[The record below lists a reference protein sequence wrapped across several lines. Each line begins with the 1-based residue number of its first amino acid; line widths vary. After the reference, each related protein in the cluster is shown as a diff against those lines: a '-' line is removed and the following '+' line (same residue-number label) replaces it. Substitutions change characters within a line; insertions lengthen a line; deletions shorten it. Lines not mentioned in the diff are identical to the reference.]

1 MGGPVQVATRRRSP
15 RRVRLSWPV
24 TKQRG
29 NHTPEFRPT
38 DSNQLRG
45 RERAVYSEALEAFA
59 GIDRQLLL
67 AYIDGDATW
76 EEFFADYMDL
86 FGWFGDN
93 LTRLLHEQFAASAR
107 EEVTRIRAA
116 INKNLRRLG
125 SDVRVVD
132 PSDVQKRIYAD
143 MAWGIDEAAFD
154 AVNGASARWAR
165 TESAQLITNMGVEQ
179 KTSIQ
184 EAIGRA
190 FTAEQVWSHG
200 GATHGLTRRQT
211 SQALMQI
218 LRELDPTTPAA
229 ARLARI
235 YGVHAPGLTPGWEK
249 AVMNFADRQA
259 EQIYPQIGRGMSPA
273 KAQDVV
279 AARATRYAEKLRRA
293 RARMIARTEIMRAS
307 NQGQLYAMRQ
317 AINDGLVDAGRAGKM
332 WMTGPIDVCA
342 TCEGLMGQV
351 IPVNESFAL
360 VGDAPP
366 AHPNCRCVISLVP
379 NIDKAPAPRGIG
391 DPNYPLGTQQ
401 NPMVWDFTSG
411 ASTAPRVLP
420 TSAPP
425 SAPSAPVPPSGAS
438 LEAASRVY
446 QEGGDEGTEALFNYL
461 GFSRQPRVVEADEL
475 ARLVDESPAGEM
487 RRVVSSATRYDE
499 ATQRTVTVEPDE
511 VADGFRRGRDFIGD
525 GAYGRGTYTVEGT
538 AAEFESYVMR
548 TIPNAA
554 QHGSV
559 LEMTLAKDARIYE
572 FVGDH
577 WKAGKKL
584 LDEYA
589 HLGFDDPHQLLA
601 ALGYDA
607 VRYART
613 TESFMVVLNRGKVI
627 VGKAHDAKVGNLRPF
642 GQIPSPASALPPV
655 APSGPTMAESVM
667 YKPTAKTAKVVD
679 PVVAKIDEVIV
690 APKPYSSGPTSITL
704 RTKGTQPGEAGFFSP
719 KRKIPMPSEP
729 TRPRIRSA
737 YATQA
742 EYDAAVAK
750 YEAAYARYRERM
762 ADYFEAKG
770 VRSQIETFGK
780 GTADDIGDMQ
790 NALGHEWGHRLD
802 YVEDVVPAS
811 GPRGFARTV
820 ERSRMKDAF
829 AEMPQG
835 GFAPRHGVSGEFTEE
850 IAFLKAAAESDAV
863 ATLLRVGGKIDPAW
877 VEYATSPHE
886 LWARAFSQWLATTNG
901 TPQMA
906 AAMTE
911 SIGLPAAATVADVA
925 AGGRW
930 YGFQWRADEFAEKI
944 APLVEQ
950 VLRKWG
956 LLA

>member
-1 MGGPVQVATRRRSP
+1 
-15 RRVRLSWPV
+15 
-24 TKQRG
+24 
-29 NHTPEFRPT
+29 
-38 DSNQLRG
+38 
-45 RERAVYSEALEAFA
+45 
-59 GIDRQLLL
+59 
-67 AYIDGDATW
+67 
-76 EEFFADYMDL
+76 
-86 FGWFGDN
+86 
-93 LTRLLHEQFAASAR
+93 
-107 EEVTRIRAA
+107 
-116 INKNLRRLG
+116 
-125 SDVRVVD
+125 
-132 PSDVQKRIYAD
+132 
-143 MAWGIDEAAFD
+143 
-154 AVNGASARWAR
+154 
-165 TESAQLITNMGVEQ
+165 
-179 KTSIQ
+179 
-184 EAIGRA
+184 
-190 FTAEQVWSHG
+190 
-200 GATHGLTRRQT
+200 
-211 SQALMQI
+211 
-218 LRELDPTTPAA
+218 
-229 ARLARI
+229 
-235 YGVHAPGLTPGWEK
+235 
-249 AVMNFADRQA
+249 
-259 EQIYPQIGRGMSPA
+259 
-273 KAQDVV
+273 
-279 AARATRYAEKLRRA
+279 
-293 RARMIARTEIMRAS
+293 
-307 NQGQLYAMRQ
+307 
-317 AINDGLVDAGRAGKM
+317 
-332 WMTGPIDVCA
+332 
-342 TCEGLMGQV
+342 
-351 IPVNESFAL
+351 
-360 VGDAPP
+360 
-366 AHPNCRCVISLVP
+366 
-379 NIDKAPAPRGIG
+379 
-391 DPNYPLGTQQ
+391 
-401 NPMVWDFTSG
+401 
-411 ASTAPRVLP
+411 
-420 TSAPP
+420 
-425 SAPSAPVPPSGAS
+425 
-438 LEAASRVY
+438 
-446 QEGGDEGTEALFNYL
+446 
-461 GFSRQPRVVEADEL
+461 
-475 ARLVDESPAGEM
+475 LVDESPAGEL
-487 RRVVSSATRYDE
+487 RRVVSSASRYDE
-499 ATQRTVTVEPDE
+499 ATDSLVVVEPSE
-511 VADGFRRGRDFIGD
+511 VADSFRRGKHFIGD
-525 GAYGRGTYTVEGT
+525 GSRGRGTYTIEGT
-538 AAEFESYVMR
+538 AAEFESYAAR
-548 TIPNAA
+548 AIPRAA
-554 QHGSV
+554 EHGEV
-559 LEMTLAKDARIYE
+559 LEMTLASDARIYE
-572 FVGDH
+572 MADWVRDSL
-577 WKAGKKL
+577 KL
-584 LDEYA
+584 ETEYA
-589 HLGFDDPHQLLA
+589 YLGFGDDAHAILA
-601 ALGYDA
+601 SLGYDA
-607 VRYART
+607 VRYPT
-613 TESFMVVLNRGKVI
+613 TKETMLVVLNRSKVI

-835 GFAPRHGVSGEFTEE
+835 GFAPRRGVSGEFTEE

-906 AAMTE
+906 AAMAE